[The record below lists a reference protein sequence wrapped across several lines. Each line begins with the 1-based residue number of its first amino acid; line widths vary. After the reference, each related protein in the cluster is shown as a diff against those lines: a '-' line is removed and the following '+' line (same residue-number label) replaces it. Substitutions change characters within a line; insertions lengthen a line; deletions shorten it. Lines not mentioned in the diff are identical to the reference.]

1 MKIGFIGLGAM
12 GRPIALNLCRGAHR
26 LRLYDVRRPTMPELV
41 GGSASWVESPAQAA
55 DGADVVFTCLPG
67 PAEVEA
73 VALAD
78 NGLLN
83 AMAEGSTWFDLT
95 TSAPDLIRSLHDK
108 FALRA
113 IDVLDAPTSGGPKGA
128 QSHQLVLWVGG
139 NKQVF
144 EKFLPLLREF
154 ADEPTHVGEI
164 GFGCIVKLVHNSAS
178 FATQS
183 LLAEAF
189 TMGVKAGLKPD
200 VLFKALRQG
209 TTGRSRTFD
218 RLAEQFLPSVYDP
231 AAFALRLAYKDM
243 KLALALA
250 SACGVPMR
258 MIEIATRDMA
268 EALDRG
274 WGERD
279 ARVAL
284 TLQEERAAVSVKS
297 SGESKIGALAA
308 DAT

>member
-12 GRPIALNLCRGAHR
+12 GRPIALNLLRTGHQ
-26 LRLYDVRRPTMPELV
+26 LRLCDVRRPPIPELI
-41 GGSASWVESPAQAA
+41 GESASWLDSPAQAV

-67 PAEVEA
+67 PTEVEA

-83 AMAEGSTWFDLT
+83 AMPRGSTWFDLT
-95 TSAPDLIRSLHDK
+95 TSAPDLIRTLHDK
-108 FALRA
+108 FALREIA
-113 IDVLDAPTSGGPKGA
+113 VLDAPTSGGPKGA
-128 QSHQLVLWVGG
+128 QSRQLVLWVGG

-144 EKFLPLLREF
+144 EKFLPLLRDF

-164 GFGCIVKLVHNSAS
+164 GFGSIVKLVHNSAS
-178 FATQS
+178 FAAQC

-189 TMGVKAGLKPD
+189 TMGVKAGLKPA
-200 VLFKALRQG
+200 VLFEALRQG

-218 RLAEQFLPSVYDP
+218 RLAEQFLPGVYDP

-243 KLALALA
+243 NLALALA
-250 SACGVPMR
+250 RACGVPMR
-258 MIEIATRDMA
+258 MIEIATGDMA

-297 SGESKIGALAA
+297 SGETKIETLTA
-308 DAT
+308 DVS